1 VSKLQRASLRNPV
14 KVEVSTK
21 YSTVDTLVQHY
32 LFIPEKLKDAYLVFL
47 LNEFAG
53 NSILVFAAQCATAH
67 RLSLMLRHLGFKA
80 MPLHGKMT
88 QHQRLGSLNHFK
100 ASTAHHVHHIHTTN
114 NNSSTVVVSNTN
126 NVATIKGSTCDILVA
141 TDVASRGLDIPQVD
155 LVINYD
161 IPLHTKDYI
170 HRVGRTARAGASG
183 RAINFVTQYDV
194 EQYQRI
200 EEYLGK
206 KLSEYSVD
214 EEQVQILLERVSEA
228 ARYAQMDMRESG
240 FGKKRKRSSSNEDE
254 EEEDS
259 TSEEHSLKIKKR
271 LKLGSHKK
279 KKSKP
284 K

>member
-1 VSKLQRASLRNPV
+1 M

-32 LFIPEKLKDAYLVFL
+32 LFIPEKLKDVYLVFL

-53 NSILVFAAQCATAH
+53 NSILVFTAQCATAQ
-67 RLSLMLRHLGFKA
+67 RVSLMLRHLGFKA

-100 ASTAHHVHHIHTTN
+100 ASTAHHIHHIHAS
-114 NNSSTVVVSNTN
+114 NSTSATISSAN
-126 NVATIKGSTCDILVA
+126 NVTTVKGSTCDILVA

-183 RAINFVTQYDV
+183 RAISFVTQYDV
-194 EQYQRI
+194 EQYQHI

-206 KLSEYSVD
+206 QLPEYNVD
-214 EEQVQILLERVSEA
+214 EEQVLVFLERVSEA
-228 ARYAQMDMRESG
+228 ARYAQMDMRENG
-240 FGKKRKRSSSNEDE
+240 FGKKRKRTTSNED
-254 EEEDS
+254 EEDS
-259 TSEEHSLKIKKR
+259 TSEEQSIALKKR
-271 LKLGSHKK
+271 KKTASHRK
-279 KKSKP
+279 KKSKSN